1 LEDILAKINGVAVQK
16 FGAEYAETRV
26 QKLYK
31 TMLTLKEGR
40 VEAAK
45 QGIENGVALRVLV
58 NGVWGFASV
67 GSLNAETLMSA
78 VSDACKMAKTA
89 SLRLKTPIKL
99 AETKIVED
107 RVRVKPK
114 KNPVKI
120 PMEDKIKTALSVNKA
135 TLGYDKRIKSCTI
148 DYLDLTGTNYFA
160 NSEGTRIEQDKLYVW
175 SRITATAVSNGVFTF
190 SREEIGSTAGYEVFD
205 AEPPEM
211 IGEKVAKRAI
221 EQLDAKPPKGG
232 KSPVVLGPN
241 VVGVFVHE
249 AFGHLAEADLALSG
263 GVLQNNLGKKIGSDV
278 VTFYDDG
285 TIDGAFGSFK
295 YDDEG
300 VPTQKTLLIKDG
312 VVTGLMH
319 NRETAQKFNVA
330 PTGNARAEDFRVEPI
345 IRMRNT
351 FMAPRD
357 YSLEELVEDIRS
369 GYYFKSFRGGQANL
383 DGTFQVGIQE
393 AYEIVNG
400 EIGEPVRNAS
410 ISGNTLETLF
420 KVDAVGK
427 DFELCP
433 GRCGKGQTAF
443 ICDGGPHIRVKEVL
457 VGGSA

>member
-1 LEDILAKINGVAVQK
+1 MEDILANMNDLAVSQ
-16 FGAEYAETRV
+16 FGAEYAETRA
-26 QKLYK
+26 QKLNK

-40 VEAAK
+40 VEGAK
-45 QGIENGVALRVLV
+45 QGIENGVAIRVLV

-67 GSLNAETLMSA
+67 GSLNGETLKKA

-89 SLRLKTPIKL
+89 SSRLKEPIKL
-99 AETKIVED
+99 AEIKTVKD
-107 RVRVKPK
+107 RVRIKSK
-114 KNPVKI
+114 KNPSAI
-120 PMEDKIKTALSVNKA
+120 LMEDKINTALSINKA
-135 TLGYDKRIKSCTI
+135 ALGYDKRAKSCTI
-148 DYLDLTGTNYFA
+148 DYLDLTGTNFFA

-175 SRITATAVSNGVFTF
+175 SRITASAVSKGVFTF
-190 SREEIGSTAGYEVFD
+190 SREEIGSTEGYELFD
-205 AEPPEM
+205 AEPPEV
-211 IGEKVAKRAI
+211 IGEAVAKRAI

-263 GVLQNNLGKKIGSDV
+263 GVLMNNMGKKIGSDM

-285 TIDGAFGSFK
+285 TIPGAFGSFK

-319 NRETAQKFNVA
+319 DRETAQKFGVE

-357 YSLEELVEDIRS
+357 HSFEELVEGVRS

-393 AYEIVNG
+393 AYEIING
-400 EIGEPVRNAS
+400 EIGDAVRNAS
-410 ISGNTLETLF
+410 ISGNTLETLL

-427 DFELCP
+427 DFQLLS

-443 ICDGGPHIRVKEVL
+443 ICDGGPHIRVKEVI

>member
-1 LEDILAKINGVAVQK
+1 LQEVLSKIIEAANQK
-16 FGAEYAETRV
+16 HGANYAEARA

-58 NGVWGFASV
+58 NGAWGFASV
-67 GSLNAETLMSA
+67 GSLENDILSAA
-78 VSDACKMAKTA
+78 VSNACMMAKTA
-89 SLRLKTPIKL
+89 SQRLKTPIKL
-99 AETKIVED
+99 AAAKTVTDQVEA
-107 RVRVKPK
+107 KPK
-114 KNPVKI
+114 KNPADI
-120 PMEDKIKTALSVNKA
+120 TMEDKIRDISEINKTIQH
-135 TLGYDKRIKSCTI
+135 YDGRIKSCTV
-148 DYLDLTGTNYFA
+148 DYLDLTGRSYFV
-160 NSEGTRIEQDKLYVW
+160 NSEGTNIEQDKLYVW
-175 SRITATAVSNGVFTF
+175 SRITATAQSQGIFTF
-190 SREEIGSTAGYEVFD
+190 SREEVGSTLGYEVFD
-205 AEPPEM
+205 TQPPEQ
-211 IGEKVAKRAI
+211 IGETVARRAV
-221 EQLDAKPPKGG
+221 EQLCAKSLKGG
-232 KSPVVLGPN
+232 KAPVVLGPN

-263 GVLQNNLGKKIGSDV
+263 GVLSNSMGKKIGSDL

-285 TIDGAFGSFK
+285 TLPGAFGSFK

-300 VPTQKTLLIKDG
+300 VPAQKTLLIKDG
-312 VVTGLMH
+312 VVTGLLH
-319 NRETAQKFNVA
+319 NRETAHKFNAA

-351 FMAPRD
+351 YMAPRD
-357 YSLEELVEDIRS
+357 HEFEELLEGVKS
-369 GYYFKSFRGGQANL
+369 GYFFKSFRGGQANL

-393 AYEIVNG
+393 GYEIVNG
-400 EIGEPVRNAS
+400 EIGAAVRDAS
-410 ISGNTLETLF
+410 ISGNTLETLL

-427 DFELCP
+427 DFVVES

-443 ICDGGPHIRVKEVL
+443 IGDGGPHIRVSEVV